1 MLVSTKGRYALR
13 IMIDL
18 AENYNGS
25 FIPMKD
31 VVERQGISLKYSTKI
46 LPVLTQAGLIESV
59 HGKGGGYRL
68 ARQPGEYRVSEIL
81 KLTEGGIEPIACP
94 ELCGAKCDK
103 SEGCRT
109 LEMWKGANKL
119 IHDYFDGVTI
129 ADLMGNNS
137 ADYYVI

>member
-18 AENYNGS
+18 AEHYTGD
-25 FIPMKD
+25 FIPMKS
-31 VVERQGISLKYSTKI
+31 VAARQGISLKYSTKI

-68 ARQPGEYRVSEIL
+68 SRQPGEYSVAEIIR
-81 KLTEGGIEPIACP
+81 LTEDGLEPISCP
-94 ELCGAKCDK
+94 ELCGEACDRA
-103 SEGCRT
+103 SDCRT
-109 LEMWKGANKL
+109 LGMWKEANR
-119 IHDYFDGVTI
+119 IINEYFEGVTI